1 MKMKKVIALALAG
14 TMAASMAAGCGGSG
28 KDSSATEAAKTEAKT
43 EAKAEAKTE
52 AKSDDKTEDAKT
64 EDANTEDVKTE
75 AAGDEAKAETTGKDI
90 TLTMMFSGTA
100 SENDF
105 ETQQLPGLVKEA
117 FPNITLEVTKLPDDQ
132 YYTAL
137 KTKLASGECP
147 DIILAQPKYA
157 GANSVIGLAKAGY
170 LEPLTDLECISLNEA
185 GAESMKYNGE
195 VYAIPNGVSILGT
208 YYNKDMFAENNLE
221 VPTNWDE
228 FLNCCK
234 VLKEAGIQP
243 IVMGDKDMYVM
254 QFGLY
259 QIAANTVYP
268 QNPEF
273 DDQLRTGETK
283 FTDDGTW
290 NKVLEMYK
298 TLYDNEYINT
308 SSLGLGA
315 QQAIQKFVDGEA
327 AMIFDGSFN
336 APALQAQGKAEFER
350 GYFPL
355 PGNAAGEELYGAVAA
370 GAGPAI
376 YSGSEYKEECKKIL
390 ELWYD
395 GKSDIWKA
403 QADTGKFVVTYG
415 YGSDTVNPLFQP
427 FVDLY
432 NEGKVFYW
440 CNQGWPAGVEN
451 EMESLFG
458 EMVGGQG
465 TTIDDITNGMQM
477 KFEELYTE

>member
-28 KDSSATEAAKTEAKT
+28 KDSAKTEAAKTEAKT
-43 EAKAEAKTE
+43 EAD
-52 AKSDDKTEDAKT
+52 KSGGADTEDAKA
-64 EDANTEDVKTE
+64 EAAKTE
-75 AAGDEAKAETTGKDI
+75 AAGDDAKAEAAGEDI
-90 TLTMMFSGTA
+90 TITMMFSGTA

-170 LEPLTDLECISLNEA
+170 LEPLTDLKCISLNES

-208 YYNKDMFAENNLE
+208 YYNKDMFTENKLE

-259 QIAANTVYP
+259 LLQP
-268 QNPEF
+268 QH
-273 DDQLRTGETK
+273 
-283 FTDDGTW
+283 
-290 NKVLEMYK
+290 
-298 TLYDNEYINT
+298 
-308 SSLGLGA
+308 
-315 QQAIQKFVDGEA
+315 
-327 AMIFDGSFN
+327 
-336 APALQAQGKAEFER
+336 
-350 GYFPL
+350 
-355 PGNAAGEELYGAVAA
+355 
-370 GAGPAI
+370 
-376 YSGSEYKEECKKIL
+376 
-390 ELWYD
+390 
-395 GKSDIWKA
+395 
-403 QADTGKFVVTYG
+403 
-415 YGSDTVNPLFQP
+415 
-427 FVDLY
+427 
-432 NEGKVFYW
+432 
-440 CNQGWPAGVEN
+440 
-451 EMESLFG
+451 
-458 EMVGGQG
+458 
-465 TTIDDITNGMQM
+465 
-477 KFEELYTE
+477 